1 MQFTSS
7 HLRLQSSIYCSY
19 CRKGG
24 DKPLST
30 AGSSKWSNQPK
41 ADGDYEEMNRP
52 RANDYQSE
60 SSTST
65 ESSPTDQGLIRPDYE
80 NQIEIAVQ
88 RKEINLEEE
97 EDGRCYETI
106 SEVNRKIDETGC

>member
-1 MQFTSS
+1 
-7 HLRLQSSIYCSY
+7 
-19 CRKGG
+19 
-24 DKPLST
+24 
-30 AGSSKWSNQPK
+30 
-41 ADGDYEEMNRP
+41 MNRP
-52 RANDYQSE
+52 RTNDYQSE

-65 ESSPTDQGLIRPDYE
+65 ESSPTYQGPIRPDYE

-106 SEVNRKIDETGC
+106 SEVNRKIDETGCWAVDTPCDILLILLNCFYSFLVNRLG